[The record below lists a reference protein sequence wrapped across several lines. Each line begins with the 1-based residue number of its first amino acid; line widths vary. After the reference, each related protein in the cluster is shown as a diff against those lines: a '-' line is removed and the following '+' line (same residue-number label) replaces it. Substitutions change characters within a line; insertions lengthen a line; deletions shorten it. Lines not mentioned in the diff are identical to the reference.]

1 MLESIVFELGESIV
15 FDYLYGSFTRRGM
28 CQIYNDFLIFIL
40 FSYKHRDHQF
50 LNLIT

>member
-15 FDYLYGSFTRRGM
+15 FEYLYGKVLLGM
-28 CQIYNDFLIFIL
+28 CQIYNNFLIFIL
-40 FSYKHRDHQF
+40 FSHKYRDHQF